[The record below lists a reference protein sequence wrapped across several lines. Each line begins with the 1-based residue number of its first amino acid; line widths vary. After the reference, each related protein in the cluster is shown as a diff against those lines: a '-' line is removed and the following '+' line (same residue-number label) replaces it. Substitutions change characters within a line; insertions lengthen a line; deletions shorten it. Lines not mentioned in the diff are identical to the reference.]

1 MFRKNRVMNTIY
13 VVTTRNHKTDAI
25 STFLIQAESHRLAWQ
40 VARTVAR
47 TGKGALYR
55 NPHNVDDLLE
65 FPLDAGSVTVTR
77 VLSTEKNRRGR
88 PAKILID
95 DLLMMAEDRGVKI
108 PPRVRNVLNDLH
120 A

>member
-1 MFRKNRVMNTIY
+1 MNTIF
-13 VVTTRNHKTDAI
+13 VATARNHQTDAI
-25 STFLIQAESHRLAWQ
+25 QTFLVQAENHRLAWQ
-40 VARTVAR
+40 VARAVAR

-55 NPHNVDDLLE
+55 NPHNPDDLLE
-65 FPLDAGSVTVTR
+65 FPIDAGSVTVTR

-88 PAKILID
+88 PAKVLID
-95 DLLMMAEDRGVKI
+95 DLLMMADERGVKI